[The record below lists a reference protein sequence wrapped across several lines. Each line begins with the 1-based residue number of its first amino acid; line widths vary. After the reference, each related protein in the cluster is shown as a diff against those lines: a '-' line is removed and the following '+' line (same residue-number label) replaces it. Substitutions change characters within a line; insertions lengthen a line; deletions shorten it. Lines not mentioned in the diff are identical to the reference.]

1 MKEVKLK
8 VPDINTLS
16 PKNLR
21 LVYIC
26 SPFRA
31 DTKEEHR
38 RNFDYTKGFAF
49 FVCSQGK
56 LPVAP
61 HLMYPVF
68 LDDDDID
75 EHCYGMLC
83 ALELLS
89 RCDEVWVA
97 EDFGISQGMEYEI
110 QTAKKLGIPVRYFSR
125 TYEGGK
131 E

>member
-1 MKEVKLK
+1 MRIVSWCITNKPAVIGGLARFGRARLARYLNARKLG
-8 VPDINTLS
+8 VEASAVI
-16 PKNLR
+16 
-21 LVYIC
+21 
-26 SPFRA
+26 
-31 DTKEEHR
+31 
-38 RNFDYTKGFAF
+38 
-49 FVCSQGK
+49 
-56 LPVAP
+56 
-61 HLMYPVF
+61 
-68 LDDDDID
+68 DDID

>member
-1 MKEVKLK
+1 
-8 VPDINTLS
+8 
-16 PKNLR
+16 
-21 LVYIC
+21 
-26 SPFRA
+26 
-31 DTKEEHR
+31 
-38 RNFDYTKGFAF
+38 
-49 FVCSQGK
+49 
-56 LPVAP
+56 
-61 HLMYPVF
+61 
-68 LDDDDID
+68 
-75 EHCYGMLC
+75 MLC